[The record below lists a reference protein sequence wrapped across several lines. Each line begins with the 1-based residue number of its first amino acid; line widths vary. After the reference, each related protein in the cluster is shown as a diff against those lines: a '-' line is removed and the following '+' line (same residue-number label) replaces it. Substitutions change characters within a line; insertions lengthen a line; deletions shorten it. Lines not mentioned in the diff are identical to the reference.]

1 MIATE
6 HKIEIRRLTRKEM
19 YQLLNEASNEEIKY
33 ISKFSADQDLDPC
46 EFFENFSHEYLGMVE
61 DGRPAYVA
69 ALMRD
74 DDGQYDF
81 WTIAN
86 KDINN
91 MISLCKNAKKILN
104 KWLGKYHLINAYMPK
119 GNLESIKWVEWLGF
133 EKIDEDED
141 SIHFIIK
148 GD

>member
-61 DGRPAYVA
+61 DGRPVYVA
-69 ALMRD
+69 TLMKD
-74 DDGQYDF
+74 NDGQYDF
-81 WTIAN
+81 WTVAN

-104 KWLGKYHLINAYMPK
+104 KCIESSSSSIFSNPSHSTHFMLSRLPLGMY
-119 GNLESIKWVEWLGF
+119 
-133 EKIDEDED
+133 
-141 SIHFIIK
+141 
-148 GD
+148 